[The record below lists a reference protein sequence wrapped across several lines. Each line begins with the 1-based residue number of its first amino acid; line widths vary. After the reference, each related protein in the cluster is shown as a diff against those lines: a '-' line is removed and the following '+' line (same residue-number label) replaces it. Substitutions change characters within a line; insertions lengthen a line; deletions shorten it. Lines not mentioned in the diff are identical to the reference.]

1 MKVDIIS
8 PDDLI
13 YSGEATLV
21 SLPGS
26 KGAIEI
32 LQNHAAIISTL
43 EKGRIK
49 VTTSNDGDKFFDVN
63 GGLVEFS
70 DNKLNV
76 LVN

>member
-1 MKVDIIS
+1 MTVDIIS
-8 PDDLI
+8 PDSVI

-26 KGAIEI
+26 KGAFEI

-49 VTTSNDGDKFFDVN
+49 VTSSNDGDKFFDVN

>member
-1 MKVDIIS
+1 M
-8 PDDLI
+8 I

-26 KGAIEI
+26 KGAFEI

>member
-13 YSGEATLV
+13 YSGDATLV

-26 KGAIEI
+26 KGAFEI
-32 LQNHAAIISTL
+32 LENHAAIISTL

-49 VTTSNDGDKFFDVN
+49 VQTTGEDDKFFDVN
-63 GGLVEFS
+63 GGLIEFS

>member
-1 MKVDIIS
+1 MTVDIIS
-8 PDDLI
+8 PEDVI
-13 YSGEATLV
+13 YSGEAKLV

-26 KGAIEI
+26 KGAFEI
-32 LQNHAAIISTL
+32 LQNHADIISTL

-49 VTTSNDGDKFFDVN
+49 VETSSDGDKFFDVN

>member
-1 MKVDIIS
+1 MTVDIIS
-8 PDDLI
+8 PDSVI

-26 KGAIEI
+26 KGAFEI

>member
-1 MKVDIIS
+1 MTVDIIS
-8 PDDLI
+8 PDSVI

-26 KGAIEI
+26 KGAFEI
-32 LQNHAAIISTL
+32 LQYHDAIISTL

>member
-1 MKVDIIS
+1 MTVDIIS
-8 PDDLI
+8 PDSVI

-26 KGAIEI
+26 KGAFER
-32 LQNHAAIISTL
+32 LENHAAIISTL

>member
-26 KGAIEI
+26 KGAFEI

>member
-1 MKVDIIS
+1 MTVDIIS
-8 PDDLI
+8 PDSVI

-26 KGAIEI
+26 KGAFEI

-70 DNKLNV
+70 NNKLNV

>member
-1 MKVDIIS
+1 MTVDIIS
-8 PDDLI
+8 PDSVI

-26 KGAIEI
+26 KGAFEI

-49 VTTSNDGDKFFDVN
+49 VTTSDDGDKFFDVN

>member
-1 MKVDIIS
+1 MTVDIIS
-8 PDDLI
+8 PDSVI

-26 KGAIEI
+26 KGAFEI
-32 LQNHAAIISTL
+32 LENHAAIISTL
-43 EKGRIK
+43 DKGSIK
-49 VTTSNDGDKFFDVN
+49 VTTPNDGDKFFEVN

-70 DNKLNV
+70 NNKLNV

>member
-26 KGAIEI
+26 KGAFEI
-32 LQNHAAIISTL
+32 LENHAAIISTL

-49 VTTSNDGDKFFDVN
+49 VQTSSEDDKFFDVN
-63 GGLVEFS
+63 GGLIEFS

>member
-1 MKVDIIS
+1 MTVDIIS
-8 PDDLI
+8 PDSVI

-26 KGAIEI
+26 KGAFEI

-43 EKGRIK
+43 ENGRIK

>member
-1 MKVDIIS
+1 MTVDIIS
-8 PDDLI
+8 PDSVI

-26 KGAIEI
+26 KGAFEI
-32 LQNHAAIISTL
+32 LQNHAAIISTV

>member
-1 MKVDIIS
+1 MTVDIIS
-8 PDDLI
+8 PDSVI

-26 KGAIEI
+26 KGAFEI

-49 VTTSNDGDKFFDVN
+49 VTTSNDGDKFFNVN

>member
-1 MKVDIIS
+1 MTVDIIS
-8 PDDLI
+8 PDNQI
-13 YSGEATLV
+13 FSGEATLV

-26 KGAIEI
+26 KGAFEI
-32 LQNHAAIISTL
+32 LENHAAIISTL

-49 VTTSNDGDKFFDVN
+49 VTTAADGDKFFDVN

-70 DNKLNV
+70 NNKLNV

>member
-1 MKVDIIS
+1 MTVDIIS
-8 PDDLI
+8 PDSVI

-26 KGAIEI
+26 KGAFEI

-70 DNKLNV
+70 DNTLNV